1 MAKEK
6 SAVSGLQ
13 SSDSSEKTLK
23 TGSRSTVLAKA
34 TRKDRP
40 EGILVVKGSQDK
52 YDSAI
57 KDGWIGATF
66 FIESHGNDQDAV
78 AEALKNTIL
87 KDLKNERG
95 VVLKE
100 LKFHPVVE
108 QAKLYAG
115 FAEVTFAARD
125 PQVFMYLSIRY
136 GPSAV
141 EVSCPDSI
149 MLTAAELQNM
159 GADASAAVQQ
169 LVGRILEMMA
179 PEERVAALK
188 KGLELT

>member
-6 SAVSGLQ
+6 SAVSGPQ
-13 SSDSSEKTLK
+13 SPATSEKTLK
-23 TGSRSTVLAKA
+23 TGSRSANLAQA
-34 TRKDRP
+34 TKKSKP
-40 EGILVVKGSQDK
+40 EGILVVRGSIEK
-52 YDSAI
+52 YNEVI
-57 KDGWIGATF
+57 KDGWVGATF
-66 FIESHGNDQDAV
+66 FIESHGNDQDTV

-87 KDLKNERG
+87 KDLKNETG

-115 FAEVTFAARD
+115 FAEVNFAARD
-125 PQVFMYLSIRY
+125 PQIFMYLSIRY

-141 EVSCPDSI
+141 EIHSPDSI

-159 GADASAAVQQ
+159 GADASSAVQT

-179 PEERVAALK
+179 PEDRVNALK
-188 KGLELT
+188 KGLELS

>member
-6 SAVSGLQ
+6 SSVNGLQ
-13 SSDSSEKTLK
+13 SSDKTQDSK
-23 TGSRSTVLAKA
+23 PKA
-34 TRKDRP
+34 GRDLSK
-40 EGILVVKGSQDK
+40 GILVVKGSEDK
-52 YDSAI
+52 YNSVI
-57 KDGWIGATF
+57 KEGWIGATF
-66 FIESHGNDQDAV
+66 FIESHGNDQDTV

-87 KDLKNERG
+87 KDLKGEGG

-100 LKFHPVVE
+100 MKFHPVVE
-108 QAKLYAG
+108 QEKLYAG
-115 FAEVTFAARD
+115 FVEVNFAARD

-141 EVSCPDSI
+141 EVSSPDSI

-159 GADASAAVQQ
+159 GADASSAVQT
-169 LVGRILEMMA
+169 LVGKILEMMA
-179 PEERVAALK
+179 PEDRVKALK